1 MKNSKAYTDRHFII
15 SDIDPRI
22 YGSFVEHMGRC
33 VYEGI
38 YQPGNKFADENGIR
52 RDVLDLV
59 KKQGVSVVRYPGGN
73 FVSAYHWENTVGPK
87 ENRKT
92 MLEPAWKN
100 IDTNEFGLNE
110 FMDWAKLADIEPMMA
125 INLGTRGVDA
135 AIHVLEYCNHPGGTY
150 YSDLRRQHGYEKP
163 HNIKMW
169 CLGNEMD
176 GPWQIGHKPADE
188 YGRLAWQA
196 GKVMKM
202 IDPTIELAVCGSAG
216 TKVPTFGSWDATVVE
231 NTYDICD
238 YLSMHTYFD
247 NKNVTPDDLRTFY
260 GSGVAFDRQIED
272 VIACCD
278 YVRAKLHKN
287 KKINLSIDEWNVAYR
302 PHGKN
307 PPVDWTQAAHQ
318 IEDVYCM
325 EDVIVVGNMLISMLK
340 YADRV
345 KIGCMAQLV
354 NVISPI
360 MTSDTGAWAQPTY
373 YPFAHC
379 AEYGQGRS
387 IKLIFDCGSYETKKY
402 GAVPYLDGALVEN
415 EEKEQLTLFVIN
427 RDLDESHSLDIDLR
441 QYEGYKIDRH
451 IVITHENSRAV
462 NTEENPFNVAPR
474 ENGVSTLDNGALNAV
489 LEPQSW
495 NVIVMKK
502 HN

>member
-1 MKNSKAYTDRHFII
+1 MKKSTAYTDRHFII
-15 SDIDPRI
+15 SDIDRRI
-22 YGSFVEHMGRC
+22 YGSFAEHMGRC
-33 VYEGI
+33 IYEGI

-59 KKQGVSVVRYPGGN
+59 KKQGISVVRYPGGN

-87 ENRKT
+87 SERKT
-92 MLEPAWKN
+92 MIEPAWKN
-100 IDTNEFGLNE
+100 IDSNEFGLNE

-135 AIHVLEYCNHPGGTY
+135 AIHLLEYCNHPSGTY

-163 HNIKMW
+163 HNIRLW

-202 IDPTIELAVCGSAG
+202 IDPDLELAVCGSAG
-216 TKVPTFGSWDATVVE
+216 ASLPTFASWDATVVE

-238 YLSMHTYFD
+238 YISLHAYYD
-247 NKNVTPDDLRTFY
+247 NKNKTPDDTRTFF
-260 GSGVAFDRQIED
+260 GSAVAFERQIED

-278 YVRAKLHKN
+278 YVRAKLKKK
-287 KKINLSIDEWNVAYR
+287 KKINISIDEWNVVYR

-307 PPVDWTQAAHQ
+307 PHEDWTQAPHQ
-318 IEDVYCM
+318 IEDTYCM
-325 EDVIVVGNMLISMLK
+325 EDVIVVGNCLISMLK
-340 YADRV
+340 HADRV
-345 KIGCMAQLV
+345 KIGCQAQLV

-360 MTSDTGAWAQPTY
+360 MTSDDSAWMQTIY
-373 YPFAHC
+373 YPFEHA
-379 AEYGQGRS
+379 AKYGQGKS
-387 IKLIFDCGSYETKKY
+387 IKVIFDCGTYETKKY
-402 GAVPYLDGALVEN
+402 GDVPYLDGALVEN
-415 EEKEQLTLFVIN
+415 EEQEQLTLFVVN
-427 RDLDESHSLDIDLR
+427 KDLEESNSLDIDLR
-441 QYEGYKIDRH
+441 QYEGYEVEKH
-451 IVITHENSRAV
+451 IVVNHDNLRAT
-462 NTEENPFNVAPR
+462 NTEEAPFTVVPR
-474 ENGVSTLDNGALNAV
+474 ENGISSLTDGRLNAV
-489 LEPQSW
+489 LEPHSW

-502 HN
+502 HK